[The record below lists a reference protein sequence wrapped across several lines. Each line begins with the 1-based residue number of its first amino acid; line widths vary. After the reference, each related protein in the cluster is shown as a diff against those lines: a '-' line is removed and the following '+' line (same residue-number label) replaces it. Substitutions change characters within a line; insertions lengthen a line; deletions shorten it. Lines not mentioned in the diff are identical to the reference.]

1 MFGLRTQ
8 IQDRVD
14 RVRRAAR
21 DAVSGSL
28 SRTSFLIRQT
38 MVDLVERAEGPSAP
52 GESPHTHQGNY
63 LKRAPRYA
71 VDKPNASSVIGFA
84 ASAVDDVGAA
94 HEHGGLFRG
103 EYFEKRPTA
112 LPALE
117 ANLDVFANSWSGSI
131 GE

>member
-1 MFGLRTQ
+1 MFELKVQ
-8 IQDRVD
+8 IKDRVD

-21 DAVSGSL
+21 DAKSGSL
-28 SRTSFLIRQT
+28 NRVSFLIRQT
-38 MVDLVERAEGPSAP
+38 MVEFVERAEGPSAP
-52 GESPHTHQGNY
+52 GESPHTHVGNY

-71 VDKPNASSVIGFA
+71 VDKDSAVIGFA
-84 ASAVDDVGAA
+84 SSVVDDVGAA

-112 LPALE
+112 KPALD